1 MGGSIPGGHRGN
13 KEKEMKVLV
22 INAGSS
28 SLKYQFFESSTG
40 TVLAKGSAER
50 IGLDDSTI
58 AHCRNNEDKVT
69 LDIDLPDH
77 KEAMEQVLALLTSQ
91 KHGVIHSMMEIDAVG
106 HRVVHGG
113 EKFSGSAIITPSV
126 KAAIR
131 VCFPLAPLHNPPN
144 MTGIEACEA
153 AMPGVPQVAVFDTAF
168 HQTMKPEAYM
178 YALPYEIYDEYRVR
192 RYGFHGTSHRY
203 VAERAAAMIGKPLEE
218 LRIVTCHL
226 GNGSSITAVNKGKCI
241 DTSMGLTPLAGV
253 CMGTRC
259 GDIDPAIVTFLMEKE
274 GLDMKGIDSLMN
286 KKSGVLGVSGV
297 SSDFRDLEAA
307 ADNGNERARLAM
319 DMFTYQC
326 KKYIGAYTAAMGG
339 IDAVVFTAGIGENNW
354 KIRRDIVSDLD
365 YLGIKLD
372 QSKNEGLRG
381 IEMDLSAPGSTA
393 KVLIIPTNEELAIAK
408 ETERLTSHR

>member
-1 MGGSIPGGHRGN
+1 
-13 KEKEMKVLV
+13 MKVLV

-28 SLKYQFFESSTG
+28 SLKYQFFESKNG
-40 TVLAKGSAER
+40 EVLAKGSAER

-58 AHCRNNEDKVT
+58 AHCRNGEERVLIQT
-69 LDIDLPDH
+69 DLPDH
-77 KEAMEQVLALLTSQ
+77 KDAMEQVLALLTST
-91 KHGVIHSMMEIDAVG
+91 KHGVIQSMMEIDAVG

-113 EKFSGSAIITPSV
+113 EKFSSSALITPSV

-168 HQTMKPEAYM
+168 HQTMEPRSYM
-178 YALPYEIYDEYRVR
+178 YALPYEMYEEYRVR
-192 RYGFHGTSHRY
+192 RYGFHGTSHCY
-203 VAERAAAMIGKPLEE
+203 VAKRCADLMERPLEE

-226 GNGSSITAVNKGKCI
+226 GNGSSIAAVNKGKCV

-274 GLDMKGIDSLMN
+274 GLDMKGIDAMMN

-297 SSDFRDLEAA
+297 SSDFRDLEDAA
-307 ADNGNERARLAM
+307 AKGNGRARLAM

-326 KKYIGAYTAAMGG
+326 KKYIGSYAAVMGG
-339 IDAVVFTAGIGENNW
+339 VDAVVFTAGVGENNSNV
-354 KIRRDIVSDLD
+354 RAASVEGLE
-365 YLGIKLD
+365 YMGIKMNLD
-372 QSKNEGLRG
+372 VNCGLRG
-381 IEMDLSAPGSTA
+381 VEKDLSAADSEV
-393 KVLIIPTNEELAIAK
+393 KIFVIPTNEELAIARQ
-408 ETERLTSHR
+408 TEAVVLDTPSE

>member
-1 MGGSIPGGHRGN
+1 
-13 KEKEMKVLV
+13 MKVLV

-28 SLKYQFFESSTG
+28 SLKYQFFESSTA

-58 AHCRNNEDKVT
+58 VHCRDGEDKVT
-69 LDIDLPDH
+69 IDVDLPDH

-126 KAAIR
+126 KSAIR

-168 HQTMKPEAYM
+168 HQSMKPKAYM
-178 YALPYEIYDEYRVR
+178 YALPYELYEEFRVR

-203 VAERAAAMIGKPLEE
+203 VAERAAEMLGKPLEE

-226 GNGSSITAVNKGKCI
+226 GNGSSIAAVKNGQCV

-274 GLDMKGIDSLMN
+274 GLDMKGIDALMN
-286 KKSGVLGVSGV
+286 KKSGVLGVSGI
-297 SSDFRDLEAA
+297 SSDFRDLEEAA
-307 ADNGNERARLAM
+307 GNGNERARLAM

-326 KKYIGAYTAAMGG
+326 KKYIGAYAAAMGG
-339 IDAVVFTAGIGENNW
+339 IDAVVFTAGVGENNSN
-354 KIRRDIVSDLD
+354 IRRDIVEGLD
-365 YLGIKLD
+365 YMGIRIDLE
-372 QSKNEGLRG
+372 KNEGLRG
-381 IEMDLSAPGSTA
+381 IEKDLSAEGSTGR
-393 KVLIIPTNEELAIAK
+393 VLIIPTNEELAIAR
-408 ETERLTSHR
+408 ETERLTSNL